1 LQAIKTLI
9 KGQRKKLKKL
19 KVKGPNSKYLIIT
32 FYKLRVKL
40 KTNKTS
46 TKEKMTKKNSNQ
58 NSKV

>member
-46 TKEKMTKKNSNQ
+46 TKEKMTKK
-58 NSKV
+58 K